1 VLLQVDLDH
10 NYVFC
15 LQAFFALRDSEL
27 YTLAF
32 FQIAVTF
39 TMGSKSKT
47 CLCFRTS
54 VNQAS

>member
-1 VLLQVDLDH
+1 MLSRFWFYVLLQVDLDH

-27 YTLAF
+27 YSLAF

-39 TMGSKSKT
+39 TND
-47 CLCFRTS
+47 S
-54 VNQAS
+54 VCCH